1 MEQTLVNVIL
11 ITFTGAIFAT
21 GFWAGKKYG
30 TYGAMAQ
37 AARDWVKSL

>member
-1 MEQTLVNVIL
+1 MEHTLVNVIL
-11 ITFTGAIFAT
+11 ITFTGATFAT

>member
-1 MEQTLVNVIL
+1 MTKA
-11 ITFTGAIFAT
+11 AIAT
-21 GFWAGKKYG
+21 GFWAGKKYR